1 MKLLKIC
8 IIVVISLLVLTG
20 CNQKNNDI
28 NMIGDELLM
37 KININNVEYIVKL
50 DNNET
55 TQELLKL
62 LPIEFDMN
70 ELNGNEKYQS
80 LPKKL
85 PTNAYIPDLINQGD
99 VMLYGSDTLV
109 IFYSSFSTRYSYT
122 KIGHIDNLP
131 DLGSEN
137 VHVIISK

>member
-122 KIGHIDNLP
+122 KIGHIENLP
-131 DLGSEN
+131 DLGNEN